1 MLPVLGQAQTK
12 GSSSGQQKDVIPFI
26 DYQNL
31 GNTQSRARTL
41 ASPANARVQGDFPDL
56 CSGIYNLNFEDPKLV
71 SGTDRQAGA
80 VYTFQNVVTLPGNVI
95 HARVTIESVVNGS
108 VSLFDN
114 TGDGFPS
121 ALQPS
126 FLPEDNRASGQ
137 GFSIFNFEFLT
148 GNYDVLNGQITEA
161 SAITIPA
168 FNSYLVD
175 IDGDSWVNEFQAVSG
190 GGTVTFGQ
198 GATETIEALDDLAPF
213 ATRFQDKTQS
223 SLDSEG
229 LPIDVFHRMVR
240 VEFTNIQSFKW
251 KFGVNY
257 ASSIT
262 GHSPRLFSFYVL
274 CIQGFLSAAGDYS
287 DAPASY
293 GSPNHA
299 IPDSSNPTPRFG
311 AIVDKE
317 PGGIPTV
324 DADGDDNDTSDASSV
339 SGTNDEDGLSGQ
351 TGNFDTGSSK
361 TVTVNTSGT
370 GFVNGWIDWNR
381 DGDFNDAGEQ
391 VIINSSV
398 TGNPTNTDYQIQI
411 PCDASTGISYL
422 RIRINST
429 QNLGPTG
436 GALNGEVEDYK
447 ITITDTN
454 NYSPVT
460 ISSQPVGATYCQNTP
475 SADISSLSVIATG
488 SGTMSYQWYSNT
500 SNSDTGGTLI
510 PGATDS
516 TYKPSAVNVGTTY
529 YYVVIT
535 GNCKPATS
543 NAVAVVVNQVTV
555 MVISTQPTS
564 NTYCI
569 NAEATDLTFAGSST
583 GTITYEWFSNATNS
597 NADGTSVGT
606 GAVYRPSTVLAGT
619 TYYYAVATG
628 ASCESA
634 TSNAVTVTIQD
645 APDAGGNGT
654 LTSCEG
660 TSPTNGQLFASLQG
674 TPDTGGTW
682 STPVNG
688 VYTYT
693 VAATAPCTVAATA
706 TVTVTIQ
713 NAPDAGANGTLT
725 SCEGTIPTNGQLFA
739 SLQGTPDTGGTWSTP
754 VNGVYTYTVA
764 ATAPCTVAASAT
776 VTVTFNS
783 PTAPAVTVTDPTC
796 EVATGTIN
804 FTRVTGVEYA
814 LTTNFGTLIL
824 GTSVTALAAGSTGT
838 LYARTVNTT
847 CVVST
852 PYTIGAQPEI
862 PVVPVA
868 GPEQEE
874 CALETI
880 QTLTATAEVEAGT
893 TLKWYDA
900 EINGNVIADP
910 SWNTVGTVTY
920 WAEAVS
926 ELNCKSERVPIKL
939 TINDCSLTIVKDV
952 DIEAISTPTLLTYTI
967 IVTNTGKVDLTD
979 VSVSDELP
987 GGSEAVLGTPTG
999 DDTATGILNVGETW
1013 IYTVTYQATQADVNA
1028 GANLVNTAMVVTNET
1043 GEQEDTATTTISQDG
1058 SLTVTKTADQ
1068 VSYDAVGDELSYDI
1082 VVTNTGN
1089 VTLTGVSVADP
1100 LTGLSETIATLL
1112 PGAAN
1117 AVTFE
1122 TGYTVTQGDLNA
1134 GRVDNTATA
1143 KATFGETELNGSD
1156 DETVFAGQTPG
1167 LSISKTSTT
1176 DPNMFTAVGDELS
1189 YDIVVTN
1196 TGNVTLTGVS
1206 VADPLTGLSETIATL
1221 LPGAA
1226 NAVTFET
1233 GYTVTQGDLNAGR
1246 VDNTATAKATF
1257 GQTEL
1262 NEIDDE
1268 TVEAIQ
1274 TPVLSIA
1281 KTADQ
1286 DSYDAVGD
1294 VLTYQI
1300 VVTNTGNVAL
1310 TDIVVSDPQA
1320 TSTGGSPIATLAP
1333 GASATVTASYTV
1345 TQPDLDAGTFTNTA
1359 TTTGTFGETELS
1371 DSDDE
1376 TVIADQIP
1384 AIQLLKDGVFVDG
1397 NNDGFAQ
1404 VGETVVYTFTVTN
1417 TGNVTLTDVTITD
1430 DKVTVVGDPLTSLA
1444 PGMSNS
1450 GTFTA
1455 SYVLAQADIDKGVV
1469 LNLALTDGKGPKGK
1483 AVNATSTDPT
1493 SVDTPTDPECQTCTE
1508 TVIPQNTNIS
1518 IVKQADKTVISQ
1530 IGEVINYTLTV
1541 TNTGNVTLMD
1551 VTVTDPLTGLGE
1563 TVGTL
1568 LPGQI
1573 EVVLTSYT
1581 VTSSD
1586 IDKATLVNVA
1596 TVKGTLPDRTTIE
1609 DDSSVSVGIS
1619 PNEIITSDDDFGTRF
1634 ISFGGILGN
1643 ILENDRLN
1651 GVRPNDVDVDFEFT
1665 ELDGVVGLL
1674 IDENGEISLI
1684 PGVNEAREY
1693 TLKYTLREL
1702 ANPSNSDDAFL
1713 VFRLLNDEV
1722 DLSVTKTSFEAEI
1735 FEGDEFEYQ
1744 ITLANI
1750 GGTPATDVVLV
1761 DDLPNG
1767 VTYLNSRVESV
1778 SSTQIQVG
1786 TPAVTGTRITWNIPF
1801 LPADGVVVIRVSVQ
1815 AGDAVTITNV
1825 ANVSAEEEDTS
1836 ALNNQGDDVN
1846 QILPFRI
1853 PNVITPNQDG
1863 DNDTFEVKGLDKFA
1877 SNEIVII
1884 NRYGDHVFERTDY
1897 QNDWDAQGQVAGTY
1911 FYILTTVDKAGKS
1924 HKYKGWI
1931 QVINNED

>member
-660 TSPTNGQLFASLQG
+660 TS
-674 TPDTGGTW
+674 
-682 STPVNG
+682 
-688 VYTYT
+688 
-693 VAATAPCTVAATA
+693 
-706 TVTVTIQ
+706 
-713 NAPDAGANGTLT
+713 
-725 SCEGTIPTNGQLFA
+725 PTNGQLFA

-1693 TLKYTLREL
+1693 TLKYTLREVV
-1702 ANPSNSDDAFL
+1702 NPSNSDDAFL

>member
-1 MLPVLGQAQTK
+1 
-12 GSSSGQQKDVIPFI
+12 
-26 DYQNL
+26 
-31 GNTQSRARTL
+31 
-41 ASPANARVQGDFPDL
+41 
-56 CSGIYNLNFEDPKLV
+56 
-71 SGTDRQAGA
+71 
-80 VYTFQNVVTLPGNVI
+80 
-95 HARVTIESVVNGS
+95 
-108 VSLFDN
+108 
-114 TGDGFPS
+114 
-121 ALQPS
+121 
-126 FLPEDNRASGQ
+126 
-137 GFSIFNFEFLT
+137 
-148 GNYDVLNGQITEA
+148 
-161 SAITIPA
+161 
-168 FNSYLVD
+168 
-175 IDGDSWVNEFQAVSG
+175 
-190 GGTVTFGQ
+190 
-198 GATETIEALDDLAPF
+198 
-213 ATRFQDKTQS
+213 
-223 SLDSEG
+223 
-229 LPIDVFHRMVR
+229 
-240 VEFTNIQSFKW
+240 
-251 KFGVNY
+251 
-257 ASSIT
+257 
-262 GHSPRLFSFYVL
+262 
-274 CIQGFLSAAGDYS
+274 
-287 DAPASY
+287 
-293 GSPNHA
+293 
-299 IPDSSNPTPRFG
+299 
-311 AIVDKE
+311 
-317 PGGIPTV
+317 
-324 DADGDDNDTSDASSV
+324 
-339 SGTNDEDGLSGQ
+339 
-351 TGNFDTGSSK
+351 
-361 TVTVNTSGT
+361 
-370 GFVNGWIDWNR
+370 
-381 DGDFNDAGEQ
+381 
-391 VIINSSV
+391 
-398 TGNPTNTDYQIQI
+398 
-411 PCDASTGISYL
+411 
-422 RIRINST
+422 
-429 QNLGPTG
+429 
-436 GALNGEVEDYK
+436 
-447 ITITDTN
+447 
-454 NYSPVT
+454 
-460 ISSQPVGATYCQNTP
+460 
-475 SADISSLSVIATG
+475 
-488 SGTMSYQWYSNT
+488 
-500 SNSDTGGTLI
+500 
-510 PGATDS
+510 
-516 TYKPSAVNVGTTY
+516 
-529 YYVVIT
+529 
-535 GNCKPATS
+535 
-543 NAVAVVVNQVTV
+543 
-555 MVISTQPTS
+555 
-564 NTYCI
+564 
-569 NAEATDLTFAGSST
+569 
-583 GTITYEWFSNATNS
+583 
-597 NADGTSVGT
+597 
-606 GAVYRPSTVLAGT
+606 
-619 TYYYAVATG
+619 
-628 ASCESA
+628 
-634 TSNAVTVTIQD
+634 
-645 APDAGGNGT
+645 

-660 TSPTNGQLFASLQG
+660 TS
-674 TPDTGGTW
+674 
-682 STPVNG
+682 
-688 VYTYT
+688 
-693 VAATAPCTVAATA
+693 
-706 TVTVTIQ
+706 
-713 NAPDAGANGTLT
+713 
-725 SCEGTIPTNGQLFA
+725 PTNGQLFA

-783 PTAPAVTVTDPTC
+783 TTAPAVTVTDPTC

-804 FTRVTGVEYA
+804 FTRITGVEYA

-838 LYARTVNTT
+838 LYARTVNIT

-880 QTLTATAEVEAGT
+880 QTLTATAEVEAGA

-1134 GRVDNTATA
+1134 GRVDNTAAA

-1262 NEIDDE
+1262 NESDDE

-1345 TQPDLDAGTFTNTA
+1345 TQPDLDAGSFTNTA

-1508 TVIPQNTNIS
+1508 TVIPQNTSIS

-1541 TNTGNVTLMD
+1541 TNTGNVTLTD

-1596 TVKGTLPDRTTIE
+1596 TVKGTLPDGTTIE

-1863 DNDTFEVKGLDKFA
+1863 DNDTFEVKGLDKFV

-1884 NRYGDHVFERTDY
+1884 NRYGDHVLERKAY
-1897 QNDWDAQGQVAGTY
+1897 QNDWDAPGQVAGTY
-1911 FYILTTVDKAGKS
+1911 FYILTTVDSSGKA
-1924 HKYKGWI
+1924 HTFKGWI
-1931 QVINNED
+1931 QVIKD

>member
-1 MLPVLGQAQTK
+1 M
-12 GSSSGQQKDVIPFI
+12 
-26 DYQNL
+26 
-31 GNTQSRARTL
+31 
-41 ASPANARVQGDFPDL
+41 
-56 CSGIYNLNFEDPKLV
+56 
-71 SGTDRQAGA
+71 
-80 VYTFQNVVTLPGNVI
+80 
-95 HARVTIESVVNGS
+95 
-108 VSLFDN
+108 
-114 TGDGFPS
+114 
-121 ALQPS
+121 
-126 FLPEDNRASGQ
+126 
-137 GFSIFNFEFLT
+137 
-148 GNYDVLNGQITEA
+148 
-161 SAITIPA
+161 
-168 FNSYLVD
+168 
-175 IDGDSWVNEFQAVSG
+175 
-190 GGTVTFGQ
+190 
-198 GATETIEALDDLAPF
+198 
-213 ATRFQDKTQS
+213 
-223 SLDSEG
+223 
-229 LPIDVFHRMVR
+229 
-240 VEFTNIQSFKW
+240 
-251 KFGVNY
+251 
-257 ASSIT
+257 
-262 GHSPRLFSFYVL
+262 
-274 CIQGFLSAAGDYS
+274 
-287 DAPASY
+287 
-293 GSPNHA
+293 
-299 IPDSSNPTPRFG
+299 
-311 AIVDKE
+311 
-317 PGGIPTV
+317 
-324 DADGDDNDTSDASSV
+324 
-339 SGTNDEDGLSGQ
+339 
-351 TGNFDTGSSK
+351 
-361 TVTVNTSGT
+361 
-370 GFVNGWIDWNR
+370 
-381 DGDFNDAGEQ
+381 
-391 VIINSSV
+391 
-398 TGNPTNTDYQIQI
+398 
-411 PCDASTGISYL
+411 
-422 RIRINST
+422 
-429 QNLGPTG
+429 
-436 GALNGEVEDYK
+436 
-447 ITITDTN
+447 
-454 NYSPVT
+454 
-460 ISSQPVGATYCQNTP
+460 
-475 SADISSLSVIATG
+475 
-488 SGTMSYQWYSNT
+488 
-500 SNSDTGGTLI
+500 
-510 PGATDS
+510 
-516 TYKPSAVNVGTTY
+516 
-529 YYVVIT
+529 
-535 GNCKPATS
+535 
-543 NAVAVVVNQVTV
+543 
-555 MVISTQPTS
+555 
-564 NTYCI
+564 
-569 NAEATDLTFAGSST
+569 
-583 GTITYEWFSNATNS
+583 
-597 NADGTSVGT
+597 
-606 GAVYRPSTVLAGT
+606 
-619 TYYYAVATG
+619 
-628 ASCESA
+628 
-634 TSNAVTVTIQD
+634 
-645 APDAGGNGT
+645 
-654 LTSCEG
+654 
-660 TSPTNGQLFASLQG
+660 
-674 TPDTGGTW
+674 
-682 STPVNG
+682 
-688 VYTYT
+688 
-693 VAATAPCTVAATA
+693 
-706 TVTVTIQ
+706 
-713 NAPDAGANGTLT
+713 DAGANGTLT
-725 SCEGTIPTNGQLFA
+725 SCEGTSPTNGQLFA

-804 FTRVTGVEYA
+804 FTRITGVEYA

-1112 PGAAN
+1112 PSAAN

-1143 KATFGETELNGSD
+1143 K
-1156 DETVFAGQTPG
+1156 V
-1167 LSISKTSTT
+1167 
-1176 DPNMFTAVGDELS
+1176 
-1189 YDIVVTN
+1189 
-1196 TGNVTLTGVS
+1196 
-1206 VADPLTGLSETIATL
+1206 
-1221 LPGAA
+1221 
-1226 NAVTFET
+1226 
-1233 GYTVTQGDLNAGR
+1233 
-1246 VDNTATAKATF
+1246 TF

-1262 NEIDDE
+1262 NESDDE

-1320 TSTGGSPIATLAP
+1320 TSTGGSPIATLDP

-1345 TQPDLDAGTFTNTA
+1345 TQPDLDAGSFTNTA

-1508 TVIPQNTNIS
+1508 TVIPQNTSIS

-1530 IGEVINYTLTV
+1530 IGEVIN
-1541 TNTGNVTLMD
+1541 
-1551 VTVTDPLTGLGE
+1551 
-1563 TVGTL
+1563 
-1568 LPGQI
+1568 
-1573 EVVLTSYT
+1573 
-1581 VTSSD
+1581 
-1586 IDKATLVNVA
+1586 
-1596 TVKGTLPDRTTIE
+1596 
-1609 DDSSVSVGIS
+1609 
-1619 PNEIITSDDDFGTRF
+1619 
-1634 ISFGGILGN
+1634 
-1643 ILENDRLN
+1643 
-1651 GVRPNDVDVDFEFT
+1651 
-1665 ELDGVVGLL
+1665 
-1674 IDENGEISLI
+1674 
-1684 PGVNEAREY
+1684 
-1693 TLKYTLREL
+1693 
-1702 ANPSNSDDAFL
+1702 
-1713 VFRLLNDEV
+1713 
-1722 DLSVTKTSFEAEI
+1722 
-1735 FEGDEFEYQ
+1735 
-1744 ITLANI
+1744 
-1750 GGTPATDVVLV
+1750 
-1761 DDLPNG
+1761 
-1767 VTYLNSRVESV
+1767 
-1778 SSTQIQVG
+1778 
-1786 TPAVTGTRITWNIPF
+1786 
-1801 LPADGVVVIRVSVQ
+1801 
-1815 AGDAVTITNV
+1815 
-1825 ANVSAEEEDTS
+1825 
-1836 ALNNQGDDVN
+1836 
-1846 QILPFRI
+1846 
-1853 PNVITPNQDG
+1853 
-1863 DNDTFEVKGLDKFA
+1863 
-1877 SNEIVII
+1877 
-1884 NRYGDHVFERTDY
+1884 
-1897 QNDWDAQGQVAGTY
+1897 
-1911 FYILTTVDKAGKS
+1911 
-1924 HKYKGWI
+1924 
-1931 QVINNED
+1931 